1 MGFEMRTL
9 FPTINDSPSGAH
21 TKVKASPRPLT
32 SLTQAFVLTSQ
43 NLTTPSSL
51 TLHSS
56 ASLTGLKATF
66 CIDAACPLSSVEK
79 RAMGF
84 SGFPGWLSAAA
95 RPWYRR
101 IFLFEHESVQQGS
114 SEYEY
119 SQTRRVL
126 SEAPVATRFPRG
138 FHAMDRILRTTTH

>member
-84 SGFPGWLSAAA
+84 SGFPRWLSAAV

-101 IFLFEHESVQQGS
+101 IFLFEHEYVQKGRAVQNMSTHKHGESCLKHRLRQGFPGGS
-114 SEYEY
+114 MQWTEY
-119 SQTRRVL
+119 
-126 SEAPVATRFPRG
+126 
-138 FHAMDRILRTTTH
+138 